1 MCHHSDVGKTWGL
14 QVTGRSVSSTQWF
27 GVMLEMNL
35 TLIPILKFTPAEPSP
50 VGARLK
56 TMVPLTLGDALLP
69 RGAGGVALALRYRE
83 TDMQRAEHRSDAPFI
98 LVFFAP
104 SFPWLET

>member
-1 MCHHSDVGKTWGL
+1 MCQHSDVGKTWGL
-14 QVTGRSVSSTQWF
+14 QVMGRSVSSRQWF

-35 TLIPILKFTPAEPSP
+35 TLIPVLKFTPAETSP
-50 VGARLK
+50 VVACLR
-56 TMVPLTLGDALLP
+56 TMIPLTLGDALLP
-69 RGAGGVALALRYRE
+69 HGAGGVVLVLRYCE
-83 TDMQRAEHRSDAPFI
+83 INMPRAEHRSDAQFI

>member
-1 MCHHSDVGKTWGL
+1 M
-14 QVTGRSVSSTQWF
+14 SSRQWF

-50 VGARLK
+50 VVVCLR
-56 TMVPLTLGDALLP
+56 TTVPLTLGDALLP
-69 RGAGGVALALRYRE
+69 RGAGGVVLALRYCE
-83 TDMQRAEHRSDAPFI
+83 TNMQRAEHRSGAQFI

-104 SFPWLET
+104 SSPWLET